1 MIEIK
6 KNKKARESQRSIYK
20 GLRRILLVK
29 NLNDITVQDVSEE
42 CGISRST
49 FYRNFNNVVDVLDVM
64 FDWFYNRYLNQ
75 RVEETNQLLFFFQY
89 WVKHRDLVH
98 IISHQ
103 NESLIKNCIKR
114 HETLDNNNP
123 YLIDLKCAILTSLL
137 SRWSESK
144 KETPEEMEKL
154 TRKMLNQKCID
165 ILLKNGE
172 NL

>member
-6 KNKKARESQRSIYK
+6 KNKKARESQRNIYK
-20 GLRRILLVK
+20 ALRRILLVK

-75 RVEETNQLLFFFQY
+75 RETETNQLLYFFQY

-114 HETLDNNNP
+114 HEKSDNTNP

-154 TRKMLNQKCID
+154 TRKLLNQKCID

>member
-20 GLRRILLVK
+20 GLRRILLRK
-29 NLNDITVQDVSEE
+29 NLNDVTVQDISEE
-42 CGISRST
+42 CNISRST

-64 FDWFYNRYLNQ
+64 FDWFYNRYLTQKIEHN
-75 RVEETNQLLFFFQY
+75 NQLLFFFEY
-89 WVKHRDLVH
+89 WYKHRDLVH

-103 NESLIKNCIKR
+103 NEGLIKNCIKR
-114 HETLDNNNP
+114 HELCDNTNP

-137 SRWSESK
+137 SKWSESK
-144 KETPEEMEKL
+144 SETPEEMEKL
-154 TRKMLNQKCID
+154 TRKILNQRCID
-165 ILLKNGE
+165 ILLKDGQ